1 MSIQTKTWTAGVLSL
16 ALLGSA
22 AVGWSRSDHAGY
34 AGAVIDVDKSAGR
47 IVVGDMGPALG
58 DGKGEVI
65 RRNIQVTP
73 STEFVK
79 VKRASGT
86 APSGFVGDYVE
97 TKLPAWDVK
106 PGEWV
111 AVKVRPEK
119 QSSEAL
125 KITVVDTG
133 EP

>member
-1 MSIQTKTWTAGVLSL
+1 MSNQTKTSTAGFLSL
-16 ALLGSA
+16 AFLAWASA
-22 AVGWSRSDHAGY
+22 GWSEPEHAGY
-34 AGAVIDVDKSAGR
+34 AGDVIAVDKSAGR

-58 DGKGEVI
+58 DGRGEVI

-97 TKLPAWDVK
+97 TKLPAWGVK

-111 AVKVRPEK
+111 AVKVRAEK
-119 QSSEAL
+119 QGSEAL
-125 KITVVDTG
+125 KITVVDTS